1 MQASSDFG
9 KLRHV
14 AVINSELKNVAAGE
28 ASSLGLFES
37 AMVENSAEYLVG
49 LVANGTFLSGK
60 VDISCTRFAS
70 GPVCL
75 CEDIF
80 LAINMQESTCG
91 LLDPTD
97 CTLTNRGTG
106 GDRDK
111 MIGGR
116 DRSMSNKA
124 CDGLCRL

>member
-1 MQASSDFG
+1 M
-9 KLRHV
+9 RHV
-14 AVINSELKNVAAGE
+14 AVINSKLKNVAAGE
-28 ASSLGLFES
+28 ASSRGPFES
-37 AMVENSAEYLVG
+37 SVVENSTEYVVG
-49 LVANGTFLSGK
+49 FVANGTFLNGK
-60 VDISCTRFAS
+60 VDLSRTRFAS

-97 CTLTNRGTG
+97 CTLTNRSTG
-106 GDRDK
+106 GDRGK